1 VVLTHAQ
8 VQAPVYAA
16 IHSTLAGVGNA
27 APVVDLQRDAESWE
41 SELKTDPDWFRVGL
55 APGHL
60 AYVIYTSGSTGKPKG
75 VMIQH
80 QGVINLLRS
89 MRDMTNVT
97 SADCVL
103 AVTTL
108 AFDIAGLELF
118 LPLVCG
124 ARIALAD
131 AARSHDPGALV
142 EMMAASGA
150 TMAQA
155 TPATWRMLLEAG
167 WGGAP
172 WLKALC
178 GGEALPVEL
187 AGRIGKRV
195 GRLWNVYGPTETTIW
210 SSASPVDASRA
221 KEARASEPI
230 GRPVANTRIYVLD
243 GQGEPAPIGVAG
255 EIYIGGAG
263 VARGYLNRPD
273 LTAERFVADLF
284 ADEANARMYKSG
296 DVGRYLADGAIEY
309 LGRNDFQVKVRGFR
323 IELSEIEAR
332 LAEHPGVKEA
342 VVVARE
348 ESAGD
353 RRLVAYYTESAT
365 MAVDAET
372 LRAHVLK
379 ALPEYMAPAAYV
391 RLPEL
396 PLTSNGK
403 IDRKALPTPDREA
416 YASRG
421 YEAPVGEVE
430 ATLAVIWAE
439 LLKLERVG
447 RHDHFFDLGGHSL
460 LATSLIQRM
469 RRQGLQADVRAL
481 FAAPTLAELASV
493 TERIKEIA
501 L

>member
-1 VVLTHAQ
+1 
-8 VQAPVYAA
+8 
-16 IHSTLAGVGNA
+16 
-27 APVVDLQRDAESWE
+27 
-41 SELKTDPDWFRVGL
+41 
-55 APGHL
+55 
-60 AYVIYTSGSTGKPKG
+60 
-75 VMIQH
+75 
-80 QGVINLLRS
+80 
-89 MRDMTNVT
+89 
-97 SADCVL
+97 
-103 AVTTL
+103 
-108 AFDIAGLELF
+108 
-118 LPLVCG
+118 
-124 ARIALAD
+124 
-131 AARSHDPGALV
+131 
-142 EMMAASGA
+142 
-150 TMAQA
+150 
-155 TPATWRMLLEAG
+155 
-167 WGGAP
+167 
-172 WLKALC
+172 
-178 GGEALPVEL
+178 
-187 AGRIGKRV
+187 
-195 GRLWNVYGPTETTIW
+195 
-210 SSASPVDASRA
+210 
-221 KEARASEPI
+221 
-230 GRPVANTRIYVLD
+230 
-243 GQGEPAPIGVAG
+243 
-255 EIYIGGAG
+255 
-263 VARGYLNRPD
+263 
-273 LTAERFVADLF
+273 
-284 ADEANARMYKSG
+284 MYKSG

-403 IDRKALPTPDREA
+403 IDRKALPMPDREA

-430 ATLAVIWAE
+430 AALALIWAE

-493 TERIKEIA
+493 TERIKEIV